1 MSDPQAPGQT
11 PSPDESAPSVVPPTD
26 PFASPQHE
34 DPTPPD
40 VPVPADGV
48 VPNSELGG
56 ADTVAANDQ
65 LSSGGVDR

>member
-1 MSDPQAPGQT
+1 MSDPQLPGET
-11 PSPDESAPSVVPPTD
+11 PSPDEAPSVVPPTD
-26 PFASPQHE
+26 PFAAPEHE

-56 ADTVAANDQ
+56 ADTVAANDA
-65 LSSGGVDR
+65 LSSEGVER